1 MNLQVKIAGHVASDA
16 YGQHGIIR
24 EADMASKFSEFQ
36 QWAVEVKKANV
47 EALPKWEEKEL
58 FAEFMEDFN
67 TGTLPH
73 KKYYD
78 LDEYARQKALKAAK
92 KGKSAV
98 VSGTLP
104 NAPVHCIRCIAIEL
118 YAVYFY
124 FLCSSQGCLLCVVS
138 MQIGCMACPH
148 FDSCAFLS

>member
-1 MNLQVKIAGHVASDA
+1 
-16 YGQHGIIR
+16 
-24 EADMASKFSEFQ
+24 MASKFSEFQ
-36 QWAVEVKKANV
+36 QWAIEVKKANV

-98 VSGTLP
+98 VSCTTP
-104 NAPVHCIRCIAIEL
+104 NAPVHCIRCITFVP
-118 YAVYFY
+118 YAVQCDY
-124 FLCSSQGCLLCVVS
+124 LCSHKAVC
-138 MQIGCMACPH
+138 
-148 FDSCAFLS
+148 CAL